1 MLNRNHFNWSG
12 FFFNK
17 VSTTSAYPFETLLSH
32 KKINMKTILVTLLVL
47 PVILLSTASAQKVVR
62 KGVTPVKVNRNAK
75 TVFYNT
81 GQLSGKWQEYQRKVA
96 GTSAPVDFKD
106 SLLLNFNKRDSVYVY
121 DGISMSQRGV
131 VSIDG
136 PATLSLAGDIY
147 TIVSLS
153 KTMMVL
159 NDGEFTRHFRKT
171 DRFYHETL
179 GKLKA
184 NIESYEKPVV
194 INQGKLK
201 GRWDIYR
208 RQANPGTAD
217 SIQVKAITFLT
228 TGEAITGSISFYSS
242 GNTYTEN
249 FTGYITGTT
258 LFVNATSKQWQW
270 DTFKADGEEFVFGKD
285 KEIIYYAKKLD

>member
-1 MLNRNHFNWSG
+1 
-12 FFFNK
+12 
-17 VSTTSAYPFETLLSH
+17 
-32 KKINMKTILVTLLVL
+32 MKTFLVTFLIL
-47 PVILLSTASAQKVVR
+47 PVLLISTAAAQKVVR
-62 KGVTPVKVNRNAK
+62 KGVTPVKVNRSSK

-81 GQLSGKWQEYQRKVA
+81 AQLSGKWQEYQRKVV

-131 VSIDG
+131 VSIEA
-136 PATLSLAGDIY
+136 PNTLSLAGDIY
-147 TIVSLS
+147 TIVALS

-159 NDGEFTRHFRKT
+159 NDGEFVRNFRKT
-171 DRFYHETL
+171 NRFYHETL

-184 NIESYEKPVV
+184 NIESHEKPML
-194 INQGKLK
+194 ITPGKLT
-201 GRWDIYR
+201 GRWDVYR

-217 SIQVKAITFLT
+217 SILVKSITFLSPRDSL
-228 TGEAITGSISFYSS
+228 TGNISFYSAGS
-242 GNTYTEN
+242 TQTEK
-249 FTGYITGTT
+249 FTGYLTGTT
-258 LFVNATSKQWQW
+258 LIINAAGKQWQW

>member
-1 MLNRNHFNWSG
+1 M
-12 FFFNK
+12 
-17 VSTTSAYPFETLLSH
+17 
-32 KKINMKTILVTLLVL
+32 KKNLIALLVCSFLYL
-47 PVILLSTASAQKVVR
+47 PGADAQKVIR
-62 KGVTPVKVNRNAK
+62 KGMPPARINKNAK
-75 TVFYNT
+75 TVFYNVA
-81 GQLSGKWQEYQRKVA
+81 QLSGKWQEYQRKVA

-106 SLLLNFNKRDSVYVY
+106 SLLLNFNKRDSVYIY

-131 VSIDG
+131 VAIDG

-153 KTMMVL
+153 KTVMVL
-159 NDGEFTRHFRKT
+159 NDGEFTRSFKKT
-171 DRFYHETL
+171 GRFHHETL

-184 NIESYEKPVV
+184 DIDSYENPAV
-194 INQGKLK
+194 INPAKLK

-217 SIQVKAITFLT
+217 SIQVKSITFLT
-228 TGEAITGSISFYSS
+228 TSDAITGSISFYSS
-242 GNTYTEN
+242 GNTFTEN

-258 LFVNATSKQWQW
+258 LFVNAARKQWQW

-285 KEIIYYAKKLD
+285 KEIIYYAKKLE

>member
-1 MLNRNHFNWSG
+1 MGCIF
-12 FFFNK
+12 
-17 VSTTSAYPFETLLSH
+17 
-32 KKINMKTILVTLLVL
+32 LVVG
-47 PVILLSTASAQKVVR
+47 IAGAQKVIR
-62 KGVTPVKVNRNAK
+62 KGMPPAKVNKNAR
-75 TVFYNT
+75 TVFHNVA
-81 GQLSGKWQEYQRKVA
+81 QLSGKWQEYQRKVV

-153 KTMMVL
+153 KSMMVL
-159 NDGEFTRHFRKT
+159 NDGEFTRHFKKT
-171 DRFYHETL
+171 ERFYHETL

-184 NIESYEKPVV
+184 NIESHEKPVV

-228 TGEAITGSISFYSS
+228 AGEAITGSISFYSS
-242 GNTYTEN
+242 GSTYTEN
-249 FTGYITGTT
+249 FTGSITGTS
-258 LFVNATSKQWQW
+258 LFVNAASKRWQW
-270 DTFKADGEEFVFGKD
+270 DTFKADGEEFVFGKH
-285 KEIIYYAKKLD
+285 KEIIYYAKKLDN